1 MSSPIGAPPHK
12 LAHAPPRSVNH
23 SSACR
28 DAAIVSPTPGTT
40 RDVLSV
46 ALDVGGYKVTLQDTA
61 GVRQG
66 AEAIER
72 EGIRR
77 AVAAAR

>member
-1 MSSPIGAPPHK
+1 
-12 LAHAPPRSVNH
+12 
-23 SSACR
+23 
-28 DAAIVSPTPGTT
+28 
-40 RDVLSV
+40 VLSV